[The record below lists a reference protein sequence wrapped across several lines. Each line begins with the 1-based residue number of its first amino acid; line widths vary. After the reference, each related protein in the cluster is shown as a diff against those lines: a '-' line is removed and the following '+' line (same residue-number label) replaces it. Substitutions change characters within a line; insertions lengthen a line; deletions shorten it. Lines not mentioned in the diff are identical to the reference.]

1 MRATRHYKEA
11 LLVAN
16 TMENKPMMAA
26 CLVAMGALVAKQG
39 RVTWATQLWGAS
51 EGAILTANLG
61 PYSWYTNIVRTQVD
75 YDGWLTHV
83 RAQLGE
89 EAFDLDPFSWSERIW
104 KLTSLVAHR

>member
-16 TMENKPMMAA
+16 TMDNKPMMAA

-39 RVTWATQLWGAS
+39 RVTWATQLWG
-51 EGAILTANLG
+51 
-61 PYSWYTNIVRTQVD
+61 D
-75 YDGWLTHV
+75 
-83 RAQLGE
+83 
-89 EAFDLDPFSWSERIW
+89 DLDPFSWSERTW